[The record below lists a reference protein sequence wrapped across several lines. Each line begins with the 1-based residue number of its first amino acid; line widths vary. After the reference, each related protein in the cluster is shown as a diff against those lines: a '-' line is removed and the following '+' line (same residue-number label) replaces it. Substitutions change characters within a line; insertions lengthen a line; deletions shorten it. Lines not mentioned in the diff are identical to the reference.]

1 MYNFNDYIDEAIR
14 TGEINTQKPV
24 EELVRLIK
32 QDMHLERWGFSITKK
47 GVSSKVIRVVLC
59 SEICKVKLFCT
70 RDNGQLC
77 SISLD
82 YARLHA
88 PDEEGTYMFH
98 EDQKCICW
106 HNLFFGV
113 LDFLDGMTPE
123 EAVNSHWSGKRII
136 GLEQEPKIANLGKYN
151 PERTLYFHDEIW
163 TRYAPEL
170 FQLFDLRD
178 QTLWKKY
185 YEFNKEYVRLEFKG
199 STQLSES
206 WDLIC

>member
-1 MYNFNDYIDEAIR
+1 LYNFNDYINEAIR

-24 EELVRLIK
+24 DELVRLIK
-32 QDMHLERWGFSITKK
+32 QDMHLERWGFTVASKK
-47 GVSSKVIRVVLC
+47 MDAKAIEVVIR
-59 SEICKVKLFCT
+59 SEICKVGIDCT
-70 RDNGQLC
+70 RDNSHLC
-77 SISLD
+77 SISLA

-88 PDEEGTYMFH
+88 PENAPYMIYEGQ
-98 EDQKCICW
+98 ECVCW
-106 HNLFFGV
+106 HNLFFGI

-123 EAVNSHWSGKRII
+123 EAANSRSSGKRII

-185 YEFNKEYVRLEFKG
+185 YDFNKEYVRLLFENP
-199 STQLSES
+199 TQMIPSP
-206 WDLIC
+206 DKIC

>member
-32 QDMHLERWGFSITKK
+32 QDLHLERWGFTVASRKMDAKAIE
-47 GVSSKVIRVVLC
+47 VIIQ
-59 SEICKVKLFCT
+59 SDHCKVDVICT
-70 RDNGQLC
+70 RDNSHLC
-77 SISLD
+77 SFDLA

-88 PDEEGTYMFH
+88 PDQGAYMMYEG
-98 EDQKCICW
+98 QKCICW
-106 HNLFFGV
+106 HYLFSGI

-123 EAVNSHWSGKRII
+123 EAVNSHWSGKKII

-185 YEFNKEYVRLEFKG
+185 YEFNKEYVRLVFKHP
-199 STQLSES
+199 TQRIPSREM
-206 WDLIC
+206 IC

>member
-1 MYNFNDYIDEAIR
+1 MYNFNDYVNEAIR
-14 TGEINTQKPV
+14 TGEINTHKPV

-32 QDMHLERWGFSITKK
+32 QDLHLERWGFTVASKK
-47 GVSSKVIRVVLC
+47 MDAKAIEVIIQ
-59 SEICKVKLFCT
+59 SDHCKVDVICT
-70 RDNGQLC
+70 RDNSHLC
-77 SISLD
+77 SFDLA

-88 PDEEGTYMFH
+88 PDQGAYMMYEG
-98 EDQKCICW
+98 QKCICW
-106 HNLFFGV
+106 HYLFSGI

-123 EAVNSHWSGKRII
+123 EAVNSHWSGKKII

-185 YEFNKEYVRLEFKG
+185 YEFNKEYVQLKFRG
-199 STQLSES
+199 SDQFTVPPEM
-206 WDLIC
+206 IC